1 MISPLL
7 ANVYLHYV
15 FDLWIE
21 VWRQKVASGE
31 VVVVRYADDLVVGFQ
46 HRNDAER
53 FLKEFRQ
60 LLASFAL
67 ELHPEKTRLI
77 EFGRFAQLSRDRR
90 GEGKAET
97 FTFLGFTHYC
107 ATNSKG
113 YFGRGTQDPTQADAS
128 DTAAEIKAVLRER
141 MHERVNVVGQWLK
154 RVVEG
159 YYRYHAVPGNTVTL
173 GLPPPALQPVARHA
187 WPSQPAQP
195 SELEAFSP
203 NLRQVDTSSSR
214 PAPLP

>member
-1 MISPLL
+1 MQLPR
-7 ANVYLHYV
+7 AT
-15 FDLWIE
+15 
-21 VWRQKVASGE
+21 R
-31 VVVVRYADDLVVGFQ
+31 RVVGFQ

-60 LLASFAL
+60 RLASFAL

-113 YFGRGTQDPTQADAS
+113 YFVVGRKTQPKRMQA
-128 DTAAEIKAVLRER
+128 TLLKIKAVLRER

-173 GLPPPALQPVARHA
+173 GVFRHRLCNLWRA
-187 WPSQPAQP
+187 MLGRRSQ
-195 SELEAFSP
+195 
-203 NLRQVDTSSSR
+203 RSR
-214 PAPLP
+214 PSWKRFRPTFDRWIPRPRVLHPYPDVRFDATHPR

>member
-1 MISPLL
+1 M
-7 ANVYLHYV
+7 
-15 FDLWIE
+15 
-21 VWRQKVASGE
+21 
-31 VVVVRYADDLVVGFQ
+31 VGFQ

-60 LLASFAL
+60 RLASFAL

-113 YFGRGTQDPTQADAS
+113 YF
-128 DTAAEIKAVLRER
+128 V
-141 MHERVNVVGQWLK
+141 
-154 RVVEG
+154 
-159 YYRYHAVPGNTVTL
+159 
-173 GLPPPALQPVARHA
+173 VAR
-187 WPSQPAQP
+187 
-195 SELEAFSP
+195 
-203 NLRQVDTSSSR
+203 
-214 PAPLP
+214 